1 MKKLTALLL
10 CLVLC
15 VSMFAAC
22 GDGEPVDTTKSAT
35 PSTTAKPDVT
45 TKPEENET
53 TLPQTPDS
61 SEETPDT
68 SEDEPVTPPAPPAVG
83 LEELIPELPID
94 EQLAKDAIGSKDAG
108 VVADDYTPIKDTVA
122 ISSLAEIT
130 DPTGKYYLTADIS
143 ANETTI
149 AEFYGILDCCGHKIT
164 TSEPLFA
171 KLGGAV
177 VNLTLAGD
185 ISYSVE
191 AKSPLANEI
200 VSNAIILNVKNEANI
215 TVAETSTE
223 VGVLAGGFAINLT
236 GENVVFANCEFAGTI
251 VNEYAAGGNNRKTGG
266 FVGMIM
272 QTSEDDAV
280 IPEVDFIYCTV
291 SGSVKASSHTG
302 GIIGESTNGAT
313 LNVAGCLSA
322 GTITASY
329 EGAAGGLIGYLSG
342 DQSGFTTIVNCVN
355 DGTVTS
361 NSDFGGIAGCLN
373 ASGSVNMTEIKWCV
387 NYKPVTGKR
396 YGGGIAG
403 ELRGKYMVEA
413 CVNFADIESTCII
426 IDGQPDPT
434 KDRHYVGGIVGLSQK
449 GGSELQNTWKDCVNY
464 GDLDAA
470 STNNRLGGILG
481 HSQSTWFRMDNC
493 VNFGDLTSNFVAP
506 DAATGDH
513 RIGGVTGGGN
523 SNQEFYNCVNFGDMR
538 IQMGKWG
545 QPSGGITGYVTNSG
559 DFAMV
564 NCLNYGDL
572 DVTVPTLVSKE
583 NYNNTAAAGLAG
595 RVTGINPITVKNCLN
610 AGELKSDFI
619 VANFINWEKAEGFIV
634 DDMVISNN
642 YYIAQTVK
650 DGQLYGNFLYD
661 DLGTGGLPNK
671 NNKVYEAFQTE
682 ACGKAITKANIE
694 DSTTAGLAA
703 VMNAGAGEA
712 LFQYAEVKMTDGI
725 TVVKCVIPVAIS
737 ELIAADIV
745 S

>member
-68 SEDEPVTPPAPPAVG
+68 SDDEPVTPPAPPAVD

-130 DPTGKYYLTADIS
+130 DPAGKYYLTADIS

-149 AEFYGILDCCGHKIT
+149 AEFYGILDGCGHKIT

-177 VNLTLAGD
+177 INLNLAGD
-185 ISYSVE
+185 ITYSVE
-191 AKSPLANEI
+191 AKAPLANELI
-200 VSNAIILNVKNEANI
+200 DNAIILNVKNTANV
-215 TVAETSTE
+215 TVSAESTE
-223 VGVLAGGFAINLT
+223 VGVNAGGFAVVCT
-236 GENVVFANCEFAGTI
+236 GANVVIANCEFAGTI
-251 VNEYAAGGNNRKTGG
+251 VNNYAFGGNNRKTGG
-266 FVGMIM
+266 FIGMIKVS
-272 QTSEDDAV
+272 TEEGAEN
-280 IPEVDFIYCTV
+280 PAVDFIYCTV
-291 SGSVKASSHTG
+291 SGTVSASSHVG
-302 GIIGESTNGAT
+302 GFVGESETPT
-313 LNVAGCLSA
+313 ILNVAGCLAA
-322 GTITASY
+322 GTITGTY
-329 EGAAGGLIGYLSG
+329 EGVAGGLIGYISG
-342 DQSGFTTIVNCVN
+342 SASCEHTFVNCAHT
-355 DGTVTS
+355 GTVRSEGGYYGGLIGRS
-361 NSDFGGIAGCLN
+361 NT
-373 ASGSVNMTEIKWCV
+373 SGSVHVTTIEWCANYGEI
-387 NYKPVTGKR
+387 TGCEH
-396 YGGGIAG
+396 GGGIAG
-403 ELRGKYMVEA
+403 SVKGMVFVTA
-413 CVNFADIESTCII
+413 CVNFVDIESFVIKV
-426 IDGQPDPT
+426 DGTPDPT
-434 KDRHYVGGIVGLSQK
+434 KKRHYIGGIIGYVETNSTIH
-449 GGSELQNTWKDCVNY
+449 SEFVDCVNY
-464 GDLDAA
+464 GNLDAGA
-470 STNNRLGGILG
+470 HNARLGGIVG
-481 HSQSTWFRMDNC
+481 HSEKNLAIWRNC
-493 VNFGDLTSNFVAP
+493 VNFGNITSNYVAP
-506 DAATGDH
+506 DANTGDH
-513 RIGGVTGGGN
+513 RIGGIASGGN
-523 SNQEFYNCVNFGDMR
+523 SNFEFYDCVNFGDMR

-545 QPSGGITGYVTNSG
+545 QPSGGIVGYVTNNG
-559 DFAMV
+559 LFAME

-572 DVTVPTLVSKE
+572 DVTVPTLVGTE

-595 RVTGINPITVKNCLN
+595 RVTGVNGITVKNCLN

-619 VANFINWEKAEGFIV
+619 VANFVNWEKAGPFVEA
-634 DDMVISNN
+634 DMAIANN

-650 DGQLYGNFLYD
+650 EGQLYGNFLYD

-671 NNKVYEAFQTE
+671 INKVYEAYQTD

-694 DSTTAGLAA
+694 DSTSAGLAA
-703 VMNAGAGEA
+703 VMNAAAGEA

-725 TVVKCVIPVAIS
+725 TVVKCVIPVAVS